1 LNNTKGEKM
10 EMTKEMWLIVLLV
23 SLSGLTFLVTY
34 FLNKGEEVL
43 KMKTY
48 TLEEELRREIERDL
62 EREERQ
68 KLKQQ
73 IRKKEM
79 IQL

>member
-1 LNNTKGEKM
+1 M

-23 SLSGLTFLVTY
+23 SLGGLTFLVTY

-48 TLEEELRREIERDL
+48 TIEEELRREIEIDL

-73 IRKKEM
+73 IRKEM
-79 IQL
+79 QL

>member
-1 LNNTKGEKM
+1 M
-10 EMTKEMWLIVLLV
+10 EMTREMWLIVLLV
-23 SLSGLTFLVTY
+23 SLSGLTFLVT
-34 FLNKGEEVL
+34 
-43 KMKTY
+43 
-48 TLEEELRREIERDL
+48 

-73 IRKKEM
+73 IRKEM